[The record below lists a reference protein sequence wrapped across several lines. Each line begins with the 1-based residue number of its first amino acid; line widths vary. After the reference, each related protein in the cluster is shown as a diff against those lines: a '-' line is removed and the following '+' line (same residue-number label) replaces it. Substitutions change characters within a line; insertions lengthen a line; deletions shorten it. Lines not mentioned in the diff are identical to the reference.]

1 MISTM
6 VVLTILLGIKPLA
19 DPRSNKIE
27 VFNEITVLSLTYM
40 LVFFTDIVGEAQ
52 FRSDLGILY
61 LCIAFSNIAV
71 HIFLLTFESCRSLK
85 RCIQRKCFKKRVVK
99 KE

>member
-1 MISTM
+1 M

-40 LVFFTDIVGEAQ
+40 LIFFTDIVGEA
-52 FRSDLGILY
+52 
-61 LCIAFSNIAV
+61 
-71 HIFLLTFESCRSLK
+71 
-85 RCIQRKCFKKRVVK
+85 
-99 KE
+99 

>member
-19 DPRSNKIE
+19 DPRCNKIE

-40 LVFFTDIVGEAQ
+40 LIFFTDIVGEAQ

-61 LCIAFSNIAV
+61 LCITFSNIAM
-71 HIFLLTFESCRSLK
+71 HIFLLTFESCRSFK
-85 RCIQRKCFKKRVVK
+85 RCI
-99 KE
+99 